1 MTIHSSPLPESRSH
15 DSDGPGHSSAPPSR
29 DLASPGRDSDPQ
41 GRASAS
47 AGRDSTSPGP
57 ARRGWFGQFLRRLH
71 FHAGIFVGPFILV
84 AALSGA
90 LYALSPQLEK
100 LVYADELSV
109 PPAAETLPLAD
120 QVSAA
125 DDYIGPGHTI
135 SAVRPAPEPGA
146 TTRVMYADPELGESE
161 SRAVFVNP
169 ATAEVTGDLTV
180 YGTSGSLP
188 LRTWIDQLHRG
199 LHLGD
204 FGRYYSELA
213 ASWLGI
219 IAAAGLGL
227 WVTRFVK
234 ARRKA
239 ALLHPTTRHKGLR
252 RTLSWHASVG
262 VWVGIGMLF
271 LSATGITWSQLGGD
285 NVTKLREALD
295 WTTPAVST
303 ELAKSDGTAETGEHA
318 HHGGAG
324 DSSGADDAS
333 SAAETDTTGAD
344 GPGVD
349 PGDFDMMLSM
359 GRQINIDSA
368 QVEILPPADASSA
381 WVVQEI
387 QRSYPTQVDSV
398 AFDPDTMEVTDR
410 VDFSDYGL
418 VSKLA
423 RWGVD
428 IHMGTMFGLANQ
440 IVMFLVAIAIAAMV
454 VWGYVM
460 WWQRRP
466 KHDPSRRFG
475 ITPARGVL
483 SGAPWWGVA
492 SVIVGAVAVGVL
504 LPLVGLSL
512 IAFVLVDVLLGARAR
527 RRSRS

>member
-1 MTIHSSPLPESRSH
+1 MTIHSSPLPESRSN
-15 DSDGPGHSSAPPSR
+15 DSEKPGHGSAPPSH
-29 DLASPGRDSDPQ
+29 DSASPGC
-41 GRASAS
+41 A
-47 AGRDSTSPGP
+47 STSPGP

-71 FHAGIFVGPFILV
+71 FYAGIFVGPFILV

-125 DDYIGPGHTI
+125 DNYIGPGHTI

-180 YGTSGSLP
+180 YGTSGALP

-234 ARRKA
+234 ARRKST
-239 ALLHPTTRHKGLR
+239 LLHPTTRHKGLR

-295 WTTPAVST
+295 WTAPAVST
-303 ELAKSDGTAETGEHA
+303 DLAESDGASGAGEHA
-318 HHGGAG
+318 HHQGAG
-324 DSSGADDAS
+324 DSTEA
-333 SAAETDTTGAD
+333 DTTGPA
-344 GPGVD
+344 VD

-359 GRQINIDSA
+359 ARQINIDST
-368 QVEILPPADASSA
+368 QVEILPPEDASQA

-387 QRSYPTQVDSV
+387 QRSYPTQVDAV
-398 AFDPDTMEVTDR
+398 AFDPDTMEVTDQ
-410 VDFSDYGL
+410 VDFSDYGH

-423 RWGVD
+423 RWGID

-483 SGAPWWGVA
+483 RGAPWWGVA
-492 SVIVGAVAVGVL
+492 AVVVGAVAVGVL

-512 IAFVLVDVLLGARAR
+512 IAFVVVDVLLGARAR